1 MKGRYKLMER
11 CPNRDYRNK
20 TEKEKK
26 RDKKNQLSRQFSEFF
41 NIMLNSDYYEG
52 TKYGKYFN
60 GINEDG
66 TSRIYVKD
74 PLEKELE
81 EIKETNGN
89 VMKYLVGYTGIGKT
103 TLLRNFWK
111 VLDRDV
117 QIDNGNLILYISFYY
132 ANLSS
137 ADPQRSIEDEIIRY
151 IKRSI
156 ELLMKKWSNNFFS
169 IENFWNNFFDYI
181 ELHKPILLEN
191 DEFTPMSDVFNK
203 YLQNKKSKDYRKYKL
218 EKLCEEKRLEYYSC
232 MLKFVLCFIKEIRNI
247 VFIFDDIESKEVLY
261 HLPLVE
267 IARHIHSCFSV
278 IEDKISQVKTIVA
291 LRAYTFR
298 SNLDR
303 QSEARRE
310 NIKKDTIRKKDVVK
324 FHDIFL
330 KRFSEIERIEKK
342 KDKVNNL
349 SSYYKAKEQFFLIEN
364 NIDNNFGNLI
374 YQLVNYNICNAM
386 ILYASIMTNVKWVS
400 TNEREYKGRF
410 DISSESYK
418 LTAETVFRAIACGN
432 EIAYVGKNN
441 NFFPNI
447 LYVQNQETE
456 LLGLYIIKYLI
467 YNNISDLYGEKYIE
481 GGKLLQ
487 NIKEVFFE
495 YSSSDIL
502 NNAWIE
508 KIISA
513 LEYLYDRSILFRSI
527 YDIENISETQ
537 IEREFHNSFKIYLS
551 PRGKCLYELF
561 EKNALLLEL
570 YRDDIYTDI
579 KNNDKLT
586 YDMSTY
592 EIIKYLLE
600 YILELFHMEQQYIRD
615 ATHCLSG
622 FIDAFGT
629 EFLISPLLEGIV
641 KNIRAYYP
649 KRDAEYEELMLD
661 VKRIV
666 QQMNDYSNKLFE
678 KYSIR
683 FTISGFL
690 ETKLKNLIV

>member
-1 MKGRYKLMER
+1 MIK
-11 CPNRDYRNK
+11 CPNEHYRNK
-20 TEKEKK
+20 TEKEKM
-26 RDKKNQLSRQFSEFF
+26 RDKKNQLSRKFSEFF

-74 PLEKELE
+74 PLEIELE
-81 EIKETNGN
+81 KLRAINGN

-117 QIDNGNLILYISFYY
+117 RIDNGDLIIYISFYY

-137 ADPQRSIEDEIIRY
+137 SDPQRSIEDEISRY

-156 ELLMKKWSNNFFS
+156 ELLMKTWSDNFFS
-169 IENFWNNFFDYI
+169 NEDFWDKFFDYI

-191 DEFTPMSDVFNK
+191 DEFTPTSSVFNK
-203 YLQNKKSKDYRKYKL
+203 YIQNKKNKENRKHKL

-232 MLKFVLCFIKEIRNI
+232 MLKYVLCFINEIHNI

-310 NIKKDTIRKKDVVK
+310 NIEKDTIRKKYVVK
-324 FHDIFL
+324 FHEIFL
-330 KRFSEIERIEKK
+330 KRFQEIERIEKK
-342 KDKVNNL
+342 KEKVNNL
-349 SSYYKAKEQFFLIEN
+349 NSYNIAKEQFFLIEN
-364 NIDNNFGNLI
+364 HIDNNFGNLV

-386 ILYASIMTNVKWVS
+386 ILYASIMTNVQWIS

-410 DISSESYK
+410 QVSSESYK
-418 LTAETVFRAIACGN
+418 LTSETVFRAIACGN

-441 NFFPNI
+441 TFFPNI
-447 LYVQNQETE
+447 LYVKNQETE
-456 LLGLYIIKYLI
+456 ILGLYIIKYLI
-467 YNNISDLYGEKYIE
+467 YNNMSDLYGEKYIE

-495 YSSSDIL
+495 HSNSDIL
-502 NNAWIE
+502 NNTWIE

-527 YDIENISETQ
+527 YDIENISEAQ
-537 IEREFHNSFKIYLS
+537 IEREFHTSYKIYLS
-551 PRGKCLYELF
+551 PRGKCLYGLF

-586 YDMSTY
+586 YEMSAY

-600 YILELFHMEQQYIRD
+600 YILVLFNMEQQYIRN
-615 ATHCLSG
+615 ATHCLSD
-622 FIDAFGT
+622 FKDAFGT
-629 EFLISPLLEGIV
+629 EFLVSPLLEGVV

-649 KRDAEYEELMLD
+649 NRDAEYKELMLSAKD
-661 VKRIV
+661 IV
-666 QQMNDYSNKLFE
+666 QQMKEYSNKLFE
-678 KYSIR
+678 RYNIK
-683 FTISGFL
+683 FTISEFL
-690 ETKLKNLIV
+690 ESTMKNFIV